1 MRGIMKV
8 LFLSCKKAT
17 ELIEKR
23 EVKSLSVKEWLQ
35 LKAHLWMCDACKVYE
50 KYSRKIN
57 AVLKSWFEQ
66 SPLENQP
73 VIPNPELK
81 GRIMDKL

>member
-17 ELIEKR
+17 TLIEKR
-23 EVKSLSVKEWLQ
+23 QVASLSVKEWLQ
-35 LKAHLWMCDACKVYE
+35 LKVHLGMCDACTIYE
-50 KYSRKIN
+50 KYSKKIN
-57 AVLKSWFEQ
+57 AVLQSWFER
-66 SPLENQP
+66 SPGEALP

-81 GRIMDKL
+81 ERIMDKL